1 MSKIWMVQFRGYKG
15 RKYYK
20 TEASFMEAI
29 SQYHDKAIVTIFEEV
44 EQHNAL
50 EYKNNLITQR
60 DRENQLKVILEDDSE
75 TGVLMSIKQQLED
88 SKINSREIRYIIKKL
103 NSKGLTKKSFKEIIN
118 DQDVR
123 KFILYKGPNTK
134 QWYKDILSLHNF
146 QIQKSYTDGY
156 DWRNKKYNLKK
167 IEQSRLDNIE
177 AAKKEIKSEKN
188 EKKNISV

>member
-1 MSKIWMVQFRGYKG
+1 MSKIWMVQFRGYNG

-29 SQYHDKAIVTIFEEV
+29 SQHHDRAIVTIFEEV

-60 DRENQLKVILEDDSE
+60 DRENQLKVLLEDDSE

-134 QWYKDILSLHNF
+134 QWYKDILTIHNF
-146 QIQKSYTDGY
+146 QIQNEYTDGY

-167 IEQSRLDNIE
+167 IEQPRLDNIE
-177 AAKKEIKSEKN
+177 AAKKEIKREKN

>member
-1 MSKIWMVQFRGYKG
+1 MSKIWMVQFRGYNG

-29 SQYHDKAIVTIFEEV
+29 SQHHDRAIVTIFEEV

-60 DRENQLKVILEDDSE
+60 DRENQLKVLLEDDSE

-134 QWYKDILSLHNF
+134 QWYKDILTIHNF
-146 QIQKSYTDGY
+146 QIQNEYTDGY

-167 IEQSRLDNIE
+167 IEKPRLDNIE
-177 AAKKEIKSEKN
+177 AAKKEIKREKN

>member
-1 MSKIWMVQFRGYKG
+1 MSKIWMVQFRGYNG

-29 SQYHDKAIVTIFEEV
+29 SQHHDKAIVTIFEEV

-60 DRENQLKVILEDDSE
+60 DRENQLKVLLEDDSE

-134 QWYKDILSLHNF
+134 QWYKDILTIHNF
-146 QIQKSYTDGY
+146 QIQNEYTDGY

-177 AAKKEIKSEKN
+177 AAKKEIKREKN

>member
-1 MSKIWMVQFRGYKG
+1 MSKIWMVQFRGYNG

-29 SQYHDKAIVTIFEEV
+29 NQHHDRAIVTIFEEI

-60 DRENQLKVILEDDSE
+60 DRENQLKVLLEDDSE

-134 QWYKDILSLHNF
+134 QWYKDILTIHNF
-146 QIQKSYTDGY
+146 QIQNEYTDGY

-167 IEQSRLDNIE
+167 IEQPRLDNIE

-188 EKKNISV
+188 EKKNISF

>member
-1 MSKIWMVQFRGYKG
+1 MSKIWMVQFRGYNG

-29 SQYHDKAIVTIFEEV
+29 NQHHDRAIVTIFEEV

-60 DRENQLKVILEDDSE
+60 DRENQLKVLLEDDSE
-75 TGVLMSIKQQLED
+75 TGILMSIKQQLED
-88 SKINSREIRYIIKKL
+88 SKVNSREIRYIIKKL
-103 NSKGLTKKSFKEIIN
+103 NSKGLSKKTFKEIIN
-118 DQDVR
+118 DQGIR
-123 KFILYKGPNTK
+123 KFILYKGPDTK
-134 QWYKDILSLHNF
+134 QWYKDILTLHKF
-146 QIQKSYTDGY
+146 QIQNEYTDGY

-188 EKKNISV
+188 EKKNISI

>member
-1 MSKIWMVQFRGYKG
+1 MSKIWMVQFRGYNG

-29 SQYHDKAIVTIFEEV
+29 NQHHDRAIVTIFEEI

-60 DRENQLKVILEDDSE
+60 DRENQLKVLLEDDSE

-134 QWYKDILSLHNF
+134 QWYKDILTIHNF
-146 QIQKSYTDGY
+146 QIQNEYTDGY

-167 IEQSRLDNIE
+167 IEQPRLDNIE

-188 EKKNISV
+188 EKKKY

>member
-29 SQYHDKAIVTIFEEV
+29 SQHHDRAIVTIFEEV

-60 DRENQLKVILEDDSE
+60 DRENQLKVLLEDDSE

-134 QWYKDILSLHNF
+134 QWYKDILTIHNF
-146 QIQKSYTDGY
+146 QIQNEYTDGY

-177 AAKKEIKSEKN
+177 AAKKEIKREKN